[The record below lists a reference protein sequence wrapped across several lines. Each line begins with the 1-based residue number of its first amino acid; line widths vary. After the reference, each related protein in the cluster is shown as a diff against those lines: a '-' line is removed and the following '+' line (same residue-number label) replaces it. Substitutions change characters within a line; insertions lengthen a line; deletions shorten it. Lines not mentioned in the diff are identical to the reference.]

1 MTAYKREQQ
10 MKNLSNV
17 ISFVTETIESKW
29 YGVYREGARM
39 SSEKLFEKYKVWYRK
54 QLEAYSNKKFY
65 ADLHLM
71 DIEAPKVLTLLGE
84 KQRCFEIDDALVLAA
99 LRVHLK
105 NPALALNIAAK
116 LKITDHSI
124 C

>member
-17 ISFVTETIESKW
+17 ISFVTQTIESKW
-29 YGVYREGARM
+29 HGVYREGPRM
-39 SSEKLFEKYKVWYRK
+39 NSEKLSEKYKVWCTANNLK
-54 QLEAYSNKKFY
+54 AYSNKKFH

-105 NPALALNIAAK
+105 NPALAFDIAAE
-116 LKITDHSI
+116 
-124 C
+124 